1 VIRALRTRRFAAL
14 VSPAQV
20 CLLEYSLER
29 AGVSLAGQWSES
41 GPFARIEDAAD
52 RLAVMISAQGAGRA
66 TVEIAVDHF
75 GAFHHVMSLPPAP
88 VDVLR
93 PIVEREV
100 QRTFGLNRVAVD
112 FAVASDTE
120 EDTRLPQAR
129 TRRVNAIGAPTEV
142 VTHLRDR
149 LAAGKVRVE
158 RITVMGQA
166 VSDAYR
172 STAGETSRTTAV
184 VVCTAAGPYVCF
196 FLDGELVL
204 TIDVPPL
211 SDEAHDD
218 DLTVVHQVEQGAV
231 YFRQQFRG
239 ARAERLLLA
248 CESQRLSALSAAL
261 HAAIGVPVEPL
272 GAEIGDG
279 ASVVAFGAA
288 VGAREADSME
298 LLGQL
303 TGAARKQARASSGGM
318 AAVMGVWFVA
328 LVSAGWAASSIYAL
342 NSQREQIA
350 KFQKQYA
357 AVEPAL
363 GPKLAAAKLRQSH
376 DAGGK
381 IVADI
386 RAERVLIG
394 RTLTGIER
402 ARPAGV
408 LLDSLV
414 MFYGPD
420 GFEVAVVG
428 RAEGVGTVALGRIL
442 GLRTNVGAQISVE
455 NLNVD
460 NPPDS
465 SVFVLGATKFSLTF
479 RVPGALR

>member
-20 CLLEYSLER
+20 SLIEYSLER
-29 AGVSLAGQWSES
+29 AGVSLAGQWTEL
-41 GPFARIEDAAD
+41 GPFADIDDAAD

-75 GAFHHVMSLPPAP
+75 GAFHHVMSLPPAS

-100 QRTFGLNRVAVD
+100 QRTFGLSRVAVD
-112 FAVASDTE
+112 FVVAPDTD

-149 LAAGKVRVE
+149 LGAGKVRVE
-158 RITVMGQA
+158 RITVIGQA

-172 STAGETSRTTAV
+172 SIAGATSRTTGV

-204 TIDVPPL
+204 TVDVPPL

-248 CESQRLSALSAAL
+248 CDSQRLAALSDALQAAV
-261 HAAIGVPVEPL
+261 GVPVEPL

-279 ASVVAFGAA
+279 AAVVAFGAA
-288 VGAREADSME
+288 VGAREVDSME

-303 TGAARKQARASSGGM
+303 TGAERKRARNSSDGM
-318 AAVMGVWFVA
+318 AIVAGIWSVALMSALWAGTSVYGLKRQQAEIAGFVA
-328 LVSAGWAASSIYAL
+328 KGAV
-342 NSQREQIA
+342 
-350 KFQKQYA
+350 
-357 AVEPAL
+357 VEPTL
-363 GPKLAAAKLRQSH
+363 GPKLAEARLRASH
-376 DAGGK
+376 AVGGEN
-381 IVADI
+381 VADV
-386 RAERVLIG
+386 RAERVLLG

-414 MFYGPD
+414 MYYNAD
-420 GFEVAVVG
+420 EAFEVFLLG
-428 RAEGVGTVALGRIL
+428 RSEGVGTASLGRIL
-442 GLRTNVGAQISVE
+442 ALKNNIGGWIGVE
-455 NLNVD
+455 NVNAD

-465 SVFVLGATKFSLTF
+465 TGTAAGTTKFVLTF
-479 RVPGALR
+479 LVPRK